1 MAGMKM
7 VKVDEEVISTIKL
20 DEITADI
27 VKAYLQYS
35 RDIVLNILE
44 KQSYNTPFKDL
55 NDSIVIKP
63 DELIELIDSVQSAL
77 LSAKD

>member
-1 MAGMKM
+1 M

-27 VKAYLQYS
+27 VKAYLTYS
-35 RDIVLNILE
+35 KDIILNILE

-55 NDSIVIKP
+55 NDNIVIQP
-63 DELIELIDSVQSAL
+63 DELIDLIDRVQSAL

>member
-1 MAGMKM
+1 M
-7 VKVDEEVISTIKL
+7 VKVEEEVISTIKL

-27 VKAYLQYS
+27 VKAYLSYS
-35 RDIVLNILE
+35 KDIVLHILE

-63 DELIELIDSVQSAL
+63 DELIQLIDSVQSAL

>member
-1 MAGMKM
+1 M
-7 VKVDEEVISTIKL
+7 VKIEEEEISTLKL

-35 RDIVLNILE
+35 KEIVLHILD

-63 DELIELIDSVQSAL
+63 DELIELINSVQSAL

>member
-1 MAGMKM
+1 MK
-7 VKVDEEVISTIKL
+7 VEEEVISTIKL

-35 RDIVLNILE
+35 KEIVLSILE

-63 DELIELIDSVQSAL
+63 EELVELIDTVQSAL